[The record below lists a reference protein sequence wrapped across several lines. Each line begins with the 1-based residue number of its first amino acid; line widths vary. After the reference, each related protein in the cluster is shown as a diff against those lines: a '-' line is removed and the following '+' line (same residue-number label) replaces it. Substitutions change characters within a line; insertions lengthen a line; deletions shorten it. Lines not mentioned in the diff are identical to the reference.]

1 MDASTLHVDFENGH
15 LVNINPPPN
24 VYEEKKPKTRK
35 TCITPTFLFLEFLFL
50 FLFFMY
56 RENRE
61 ETSISIGDRCE

>member
-15 LVNINPPPN
+15 LVNINPPPMFMRKKN
-24 VYEEKKPKTRK
+24 PKQEKLALHLPS
-35 TCITPTFLFLEFLFL
+35 FFLEFLFL